1 MFSDALARH
10 AKMPAEL
17 VQSLAILEMQLI
29 EKGAPVWIGQSFKDS
44 VHMVAKICNQT
55 VAYVSAPRNSANGS
69 SPTDRPLLNALAR
82 SVLQVKRAVPEVDD
96 PVMGPQDL
104 RPEQARHR
112 LGTSEQIAVNQTL
125 QVDYTNVL
133 ANNIHRTDREPL
145 DPGYLHAALLQVDR
159 R

>member
-44 VHMVAKICNQT
+44 VHMVANTQPNG
-55 VAYVSAPRNSANGS
+55 AYLSAPRNSANGS

-96 PVMGPQDL
+96 PVMAPQDL
-104 RPEQARHR
+104 CPE
-112 LGTSEQIAVNQTL
+112 
-125 QVDYTNVL
+125 
-133 ANNIHRTDREPL
+133 
-145 DPGYLHAALLQVDR
+145 
-159 R
+159 